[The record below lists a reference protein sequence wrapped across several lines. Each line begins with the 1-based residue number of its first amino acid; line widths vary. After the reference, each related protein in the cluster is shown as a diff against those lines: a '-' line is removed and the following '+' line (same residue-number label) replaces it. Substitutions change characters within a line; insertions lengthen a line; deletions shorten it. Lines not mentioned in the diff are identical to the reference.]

1 MASRAA
7 EPVLLA
13 RLKAFALREP
23 VDTLSSLDR
32 LRYHGIR
39 AWAVLGWISLI
50 LLLIGNVLLGG
61 GVATPLFVTGVLLN
75 LVPTAAA
82 LQGRYDAHARA
93 LMGTLAAA
101 IPAMLVF
108 LLRGHAWQMDA
119 HMYFFVGMAALVVL
133 ADWRPIAVA
142 TVLTALHHVLLEW
155 LAPEYVF
162 TGNGNIGRI
171 AFHVVAVGLQFATLA
186 VLTIQLSR
194 LFETQDRAVLRAQEL
209 ADAAAEGQRRTE
221 DAMRRTEEAM
231 RIARAAERDAAEER
245 RRREEQAARIAGD
258 RHRELVDL
266 AQQFER
272 SVTTVVH
279 GIGDTTMRL
288 EGAAEKLEDVTGLA
302 RTEAVEASAG
312 AHRATDEIVAVAAS
326 IRDLSTSIWTIAAAA
341 EQQNALTGTASGHA
355 ARSVQTVAMLEEQ
368 AVQIEG
374 FLADIRSIASKTNLL
389 ALNATIEAARAG
401 EAGRGFAVVAGEVK
415 ALSADTRRASDRIS
429 VLIGGIRGGIA
440 DTGDKL
446 RSVHQSIEEVAAAA
460 SGIAAAV
467 RDHSVTSREVDAGAT
482 RVATAAADAG
492 HQIDSVANAAGAA
505 SSLSAAVRGSVGQ
518 LAGSAGD
525 LRRSTDQFV
534 AFLRSDHA
542 QPSPARATASA

>member
-1 MASRAA
+1 MANSVGEDR
-7 EPVLLA
+7 VLA
-13 RLKAFALREP
+13 RLKASVLREP
-23 VDTLSSLDR
+23 TESLGSLDR

-39 AWAVLGWISLI
+39 AWAVLGWVTLI
-50 LLLIGNVLLGG
+50 LLLIGNAMMGSG
-61 GVATPLFVTGVLLN
+61 IAPPLFVIGVLLN
-75 LVPTAAA
+75 IAPTAVA
-82 LQGRYDAHARA
+82 LQGRYDATARA
-93 LMGTLAAA
+93 LMGTLAAS

-155 LAPEYVF
+155 LAPDYVF
-162 TGNGNIGRI
+162 TGDGNIGRI
-171 AFHVVAVGLQFATLA
+171 AFHVVAVGLQSGLLT
-186 VLTIQLSR
+186 VVTIQLSR
-194 LFETQDRAVLRAQEL
+194 LFDAQDRAMRHACDL
-209 ADAAAEGQRRTE
+209 AGAAADGQRRAE
-221 DAMRRTEEAM
+221 AAMQLART
-231 RIARAAERDAAEER
+231 AERDAADQR

-258 RHRELVDL
+258 RHRELIEL

-272 SVTTVVH
+272 SVTTVVRS
-279 GIGDTTMRL
+279 ISDTTDRL
-288 EGAAEKLEDVTGLA
+288 EGAAASLEDVTGVA

-341 EQQNALTGTASGHA
+341 EQQNDLTGTASGQA
-355 ARSVQTVAMLEEQ
+355 ARSVRTVAMLEEQ
-368 AVQIEG
+368 AIQIEG
-374 FLADIRSIASKTNLL
+374 FLGDIRAIASKTNLL

-401 EAGRGFAVVAGEVK
+401 EAGRGFGVVAGEVK

-429 VLIGGIRGGIA
+429 ALIAGIRGGVA

-467 RDHSVTSREVDAGAT
+467 RDQSNTSRAVDDGAT
-482 RVATAAADAG
+482 RVATAAAEAG
-492 HQIDSVANAAGAA
+492 QQIDSVANAAGAA
-505 SSLSAAVRGSVGQ
+505 SSLSAAVRISVGQ
-518 LAGSAGD
+518 LVGSAGD

-534 AFLRSDHA
+534 AYLRSDQA
-542 QPSPARATASA
+542 QPNPARPTASA